1 MNDVVIGAEYM
12 HYKQKKYRV
21 LGVAIHTETM
31 EEVVVYEALYHN
43 PAGQLWV
50 RPKQMFLE
58 TVTVGDYT
66 GPRFRCIE
74 SSSVQK

>member
-1 MNDVVIGAEYM
+1 MKDLVIGAEYM

-21 LGVAIHTETM
+21 LGVALHTETM
-31 EEVVVYEALYHN
+31 EEVVVYEALYNN

-66 GPRFRCIE
+66 GPRFRLIE

>member
-1 MNDVVIGAEYM
+1 MKEVVVGAEYM

-21 LGVAIHTETM
+21 LGVALHTETM
-31 EEVVVYEALYHN
+31 EEVVVYEALYRN

-66 GPRFRCIE
+66 GPRFRLIE
-74 SSSVQK
+74 SSLV